1 MKAGRPV
8 IRAAIAPLLL
18 ALLAGCTTIGPDYQ
32 RPELPL
38 APGWRMTAADA
49 ADLAN
54 TEWWKAFG
62 DDHLTRLIDAA
73 IDANR
78 DLRIAAS
85 RTEEFAAR
93 LAVSQASRM
102 PIVGYGANASR
113 AQLSQERPN
122 GLRLG
127 ASPVLSNFE
136 LGGTFNW
143 ELDLWGRLKRADE
156 AAQAE
161 LLAAQETRRAVM
173 LTVVADVV
181 SGYVKLLELDRQH
194 AIVTEKLRLRREA
207 VTLMDARRAGGSATR
222 LDVEVL
228 RAAAE
233 EQAAA
238 LPAIRR
244 EIEAT
249 EFALA
254 GLLGRTGGP
263 IERRSLETL
272 RLPQI
277 PAGLP
282 ADLLTRRPD
291 VAAAEQDLVA
301 ANARIGIARSAYFP
315 TLSLNAAIGLASDN
329 LRWLFA
335 ETARTANLG
344 AALGGTLFDGGR
356 TEGEIKQA
364 EARRSTAQEV
374 FLKTLQA
381 ALIEVEISL
390 SARARAG
397 EREQAI
403 AARLQALR
411 DVQRLTAARQSG
423 GQTGRLEVF
432 DAEIRVQEGLAA
444 EAEGR
449 RDTLLALVAVYKSMG
464 GGWMLDQEQ
473 RRAAAAVQAAAETR
487 ETREVAK
494 Q

>member
-1 MKAGRPV
+1 MTGR
-8 IRAAIAPLLL
+8 RLALAPLLL
-18 ALLAGCTTIGPDYQ
+18 ALLAGCTTVGPDYQ
-32 RPELPL
+32 RPELPQAAAWRT
-38 APGWRMTAADA
+38 APADA
-49 ADLAN
+49 AELAN

-62 DDHLTRLIDAA
+62 DENLARLIDSA

-78 DLRIAAS
+78 DLRIAAF
-85 RTEEFAAR
+85 RTQEFAAR
-93 LAVSQASRM
+93 LAVSQAGRM
-102 PIVGYGANASR
+102 PSIGYGADASR
-113 AQLSQERPN
+113 ALRSQERPN
-122 GLRLG
+122 GLRVG

-136 LGGTFNW
+136 LGGTLSW

-181 SGYVKLLELDRQH
+181 SGYVRLLELDRQQ
-194 AIVTEKLRLRREA
+194 AVVTEKLRLRREA
-207 VTLMDARRAGGSATR
+207 VKLMDARRAGGSATR
-222 LDVEVL
+222 LDVELL

-238 LPAIRR
+238 LPEIRR

-249 EFALA
+249 ELALA

-263 IERRSLETL
+263 IERRSLEAL

-277 PAGLP
+277 PSGLP

-315 TLSLNAAIGLASDN
+315 TLSLNAALGLAADN

-335 ETARTANLG
+335 ETARTASFG
-344 AALGGTLFDGGR
+344 AGLGGTLFDGGR

-364 EARRSTAQEV
+364 EARRGTAQEV
-374 FLKTLQA
+374 FLKTLQM
-381 ALIEVEISL
+381 ALIEVEIAL

-403 AARLQALR
+403 AARVQALR
-411 DVQRLTAARQSG
+411 DVQRLTAARQAG
-423 GQTGRLEVF
+423 GQTARLDVF

-449 RDTLLALVAVYKSMG
+449 RDTLLSLVAVYKAMG
-464 GGWMLDQEQ
+464 GGWMLEQER
-473 RRAAAAVQAAAETR
+473 RRAAPEAQAAAETR